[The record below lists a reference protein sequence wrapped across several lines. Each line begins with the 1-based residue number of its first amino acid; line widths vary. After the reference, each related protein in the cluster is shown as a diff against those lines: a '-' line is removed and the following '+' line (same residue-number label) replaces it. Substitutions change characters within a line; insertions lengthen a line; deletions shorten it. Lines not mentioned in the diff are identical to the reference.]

1 MYLKM
6 PNKICFYNELK
17 VLSCKLYNNQYMIAL
32 TQIKST
38 EIFAFVVVPS
48 FKLLSRKVLF
58 IKEKTIEA
66 VKK

>member
-17 VLSCKLYNNQYMIAL
+17 VLSCKLYSNEYMIAL

-38 EIFAFVVVPS
+38 EIFAFVVVPC

-66 VKK
+66 AKK